1 MNAPT
6 AADVR
11 QRDQERLIEALLA
24 PVEHEAD
31 DLELAQRLMAE
42 RSPED
47 IAASLVRAH
56 RAAMPPPED
65 LIDNGPPP
73 RREHGERPERERSPH
88 EPRARGPRREAF
100 DDSAWFRL
108 NIGRRQNA
116 DPP

>member
-1 MNAPT
+1 
-6 AADVR
+6 
-11 QRDQERLIEALLA
+11 
-24 PVEHEAD
+24 
-31 DLELAQRLMAE
+31 MAE

-88 EPRARGPRREAF
+88 EPPERGPLREAF

-108 NIGRRQNA
+108 HTGPRQNA
-116 DPP
+116 HPRWTLPFLFPRGPFTQRELARTPPDPASPRPNTSPP

>member
-1 MNAPT
+1 
-6 AADVR
+6 
-11 QRDQERLIEALLA
+11 
-24 PVEHEAD
+24 
-31 DLELAQRLMAE
+31 MAE

-88 EPRARGPRREAF
+88 EPRERGPRREAF

-116 DPP
+116 DPRWILPLLCRRGHVTRSEERRVGKGGVRTCSTGWSAYH